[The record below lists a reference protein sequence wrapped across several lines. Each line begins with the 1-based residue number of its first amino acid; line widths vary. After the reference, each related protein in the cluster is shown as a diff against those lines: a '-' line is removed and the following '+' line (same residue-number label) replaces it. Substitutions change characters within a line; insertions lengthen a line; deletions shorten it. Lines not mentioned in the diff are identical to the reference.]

1 MLIAVAPYTR
11 LAYLFYRVLSALGMH
26 RDLWQITWLG
36 DEIFQVA
43 FLVAIIQL
51 MERRPLASIGLCHP
65 GLMDL
70 IWGIGAFAIISLG
83 SELWS
88 FAIPLSEDA
97 HSQVAQWTSQW
108 ASQSGAWRI
117 TLVVSASIFEEFYF
131 RGYLIERVQEITG
144 SVLVGVVVGTA
155 LNLYIHS
162 TYWSAYYVASI
173 AFDQLALAL
182 LYLWRRSVA
191 TCIVTHFLL
200 DAAFV

>member
-1 MLIAVAPYTR
+1 
-11 LAYLFYRVLSALGMH
+11 MH
-26 RDLWQITWLG
+26 RDLWQITWLF
-36 DEIFQVA
+36 DEIVQISL
-43 FLVAIIQL
+43 LVAIVLVI
-51 MERRPLASIGLCHP
+51 ERRPLASAGVRAP

-70 IWGIGAFAIISLG
+70 VWGIAAFAIISLG

-88 FAIPLSEDA
+88 FAIPLSQGA
-97 HSQVAQWTSQW
+97 HSQVAEWTSQW
-108 ASQSGAWRI
+108 ASQSQAWRI

-131 RGYLIERVQEITG
+131 RGYLIERGEEITG
-144 SVLVGVVVGTA
+144 SVLVSIAVATA

-162 TYWSAYYVASI
+162 TYWNASYVAPI
-173 AFDQLALAL
+173 AFNQFALAL